1 MKVFSSDHQIKMNGM
16 GGVRGTYGGQEK
28 CVHEFWCGTSE
39 EKRDNSENLSV
50 ERTIILKS
58 IFKKYD

>member
-1 MKVFSSDHQIKMNGM
+1 MNGM